1 MKEESVPEI
10 VSLHSPGSKAKRRIS
25 FSFLSEDT
33 ALYLKSDS
41 AFCGLEVAM
50 VLDGNILT
58 ASLAKEW
65 IGAFLTAEHQ
75 KVRMEEFLV
84 CKTRKS

>member
-41 AFCGLEVAM
+41 AFCGLDAM

-58 ASLAKEW
+58 ASLARSGLELSSQPNTK
-65 IGAFLTAEHQ
+65 
-75 KVRMEEFLV
+75 K
-84 CKTRKS
+84 